1 MRSHRVVDK
10 GSSVQVL
17 LYIDGVQVGVAAFPE
32 FSDGRHDWDEY
43 MLAANLGA
51 AWDSMK

>member
-17 LYIDGVQVGVAAFPE
+17 LYIDGVQVGVAAFP
-32 FSDGRHDWDEY
+32 DADHDWDEY
-43 MLAANLGA
+43 MLAANLCA
-51 AWDSMK
+51 AWDAMK